1 MRTLLVPALALTMS
15 VPSLALAQ
23 GQQSGGQQAGQGGG
37 QQSQQMSTRSHK
49 EVEDSLKQAGIQD
62 VRTLNAA
69 YLVSAVTKGGEQVT
83 FVVDPPL
90 SGGSSSSGSGGQ
102 QSGSS
107 GQQSSGSQQGN
118 SSSQQ
123 MHLRSQQE
131 VRDSLTKAGFTNVQ
145 ILDAT
150 YLATG
155 KTKNGDQITMMID
168 PTAKTRSGGSS
179 GSGGS
184 GGSQASSG
192 QSGSSSR

>member
-1 MRTLLVPALALTMS
+1 MRASLFPTVALAVS
-15 VPSLALAQ
+15 VSSMALAQ
-23 GQQSGGQQAGQGGG
+23 GQQSGGQQASQGGS
-37 QQSQQMSTRSHK
+37 QQSRQVSTRSHK
-49 EVEDSLKQAGIQD
+49 EVEDTLKQAGMQD

-69 YLVSAVTKGGEQVT
+69 YLVSAMTKGGEQVT

-102 QSGSS
+102 QSSSSQQGGSS
-107 GQQSSGSQQGN
+107 GQQ
-118 SSSQQ
+118 
-123 MHLRSQQE
+123 MRLRSQQE

-168 PTAKTRSGGSS
+168 PTANTGSS

-184 GGSQASSG
+184 QPSSG